1 MWSIEA
7 LRSRE
12 PRRPIALP
20 SAAVALGESATML
33 CNKYKSHLLPLF
45 GNEVFLS
52 LLSAASFSRT
62 ALVISRAEGAATL
75 TFETAFSTSDL
86 LPEDIDTERLLC
98 LLLLPDL
105 LRR

>member
-1 MWSIEA
+1 MVMWSIEA
-7 LRSRE
+7 LRSIE
-12 PRRPIALP
+12 PRRLLALP
-20 SAAVALGESATML
+20 SVAAALGESVTML
-33 CNKYKSHLLPLF
+33 CNRCKSLPLL

-52 LLSAASFSRT
+52 LISASFSRT
-62 ALVISRAEGAATL
+62 ALAISRADGAATF

-86 LPEDIDTERLLC
+86 VPEDIDTERLLC